1 MVDLTISIVNH
12 KHRDLLGP
20 LLDSIHALTRRVSY
34 ETYVVDN
41 APGDGSAE
49 MVRAYFPWVHLICNE
64 QPQGFAANNNQVL
77 RQGQGR
83 YFVLLND
90 DMLLHNDA
98 LDRMV
103 AFMNAHSDVGA
114 AGCKL
119 LNKDGTL
126 QRSCWRG
133 FPSPQ
138 TLLIDLFYLSKWL
151 PRLSWV
157 RDFEATLQDTRE
169 PMDVDTLLGACMM
182 VRREVLD
189 QVGPLDESFFMFLEE
204 TDWCYRIQKQGW
216 RISWTPEGEIMHYG
230 QQSVSHDPARFIPM
244 LYRNYCRFT
253 RKHGGNRSK
262 MVTIKSIIALG
273 MLFRA
278 AFWAYRYLT
287 NVPNS
292 RAMLR
297 GYLIAF
303 LNVSS
308 Y

>member
-12 KHRDLLGP
+12 KHRDLLGS
-20 LLDSIHALTRRVSY
+20 LLDSIHALTQRVSY

-41 APGDGSAE
+41 APGDGSAD
-49 MVRAYFPWVHLICNE
+49 MVRTRFPWVHLICNE
-64 QPQGFAANNNQVL
+64 QPQGFAANNNLVL
-77 RQGQGR
+77 QRGQGR
-83 YFVLLND
+83 YLILLND
-90 DMLLHNDA
+90 DMLLCNDA

-103 AFMNAHSDVGA
+103 AFMDANPDVGA

-133 FPSPQ
+133 FPSPR

-151 PRLSWV
+151 PQLPWV
-157 RDFEATLQDTRE
+157 RDFEATMQDTRE
-169 PMDVDTLLGACMM
+169 PMEVDYLLGACMI

-189 QVGPLDESFFMFLEE
+189 QAGLLDESFFMFLEE
-204 TDWCYRIQKQGW
+204 TDWCYRIKENGW
-216 RISWTPEGEIMHYG
+216 RIVWTPEGKIIHYG
-230 QQSVSHDPARFIPM
+230 QQSVSRDPPRFIPM

-253 RKHGGNRSK
+253 RKHGSRRWK
-262 MVTIKSIIALG
+262 MAVLKSIIALG
-273 MLFRA
+273 TLFRA
-278 AFWAYRYLT
+278 ALWAYRSLT

-297 GYLIAF
+297 GYLST
-303 LNVSS
+303 LRSTSS
-308 Y
+308 F